1 MKFIVSKILSFF
13 YYVFAI
19 PSGLA
24 SIGLD
29 KTCHNIIKTIK
40 KIYFS
45 LLGFYIFLFGS
56 FKHKGPKQKN
66 IMAST
71 SIALIWIR

>member
-40 KIYFS
+40 KIILVYWVFIFFY
-45 LLGFYIFLFGS
+45 LGPL
-56 FKHKGPKQKN
+56 N
-66 IMAST
+66 IKDPNKK
-71 SIALIWIR
+71 I